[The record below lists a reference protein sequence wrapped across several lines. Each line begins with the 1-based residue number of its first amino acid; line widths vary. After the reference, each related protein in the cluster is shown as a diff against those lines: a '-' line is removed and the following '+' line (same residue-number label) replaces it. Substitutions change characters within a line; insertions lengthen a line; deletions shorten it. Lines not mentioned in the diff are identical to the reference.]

1 MPWAK
6 PDERG
11 VVNDVSAGLVS
22 ALLTISRLTF
32 MGPEIAAVL
41 GDQPSDGVEPRW
53 VGQSLIPRSE
63 GRASKTPPPAWF

>member
-1 MPWAK
+1 MRGSLAPRLTAPDLAAPYAASDVVPWAK

-32 MGPEIAAVL
+32 MGPIVSVL
-41 GDQPSDGVEPRW
+41 
-53 VGQSLIPRSE
+53 
-63 GRASKTPPPAWF
+63 F

>member
-1 MPWAK
+1 MTPIYHRYYVLNKRPVKQRSQNVRTQLW
-6 PDERG
+6 D
-11 VVNDVSAGLVS
+11 S
-22 ALLTISRLTF
+22 IHW
-32 MGPEIAAVL
+32 PEIAAVL